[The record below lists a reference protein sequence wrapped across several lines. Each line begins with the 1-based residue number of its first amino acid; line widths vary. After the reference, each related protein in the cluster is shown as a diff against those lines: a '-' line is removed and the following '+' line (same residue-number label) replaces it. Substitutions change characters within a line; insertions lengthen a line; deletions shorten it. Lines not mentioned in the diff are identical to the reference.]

1 MPNDKHLPLCP
12 YYKRNMVRSISCEDI
27 NRTFADSQKKEQW
40 MKMYCDTSRWSEC
53 RFAKDRT
60 EAYERLFKGDEK
72 AIMENDIK
80 SLEREVKKLST
91 LLGRAEKRVE
101 RQQKKIDE
109 LRMVNQSFV
118 NRNETLE
125 RINREAFIKWR
136 DVNAL
141 LESYEERIA
150 AQVQVIADAYE
161 ARLAYLI
168 DKHGTFSDID
178 VDEWRKGKSFALVYD
193 KDDDGYPC
201 WNLIFKTDE
210 DGEQDGHEDTDIQ
223 EQKPE

>member
-1 MPNDKHLPLCP
+1 MAARI
-12 YYKRNMVRSISCEDI
+12 Y
-27 NRTFADSQKKEQW
+27 
-40 MKMYCDTSRWSEC
+40 
-53 RFAKDRT
+53 
-60 EAYERLFKGDEK
+60 EK

-150 AQVQVIADAYE
+150 AQVQVIA
-161 ARLAYLI
+161 
-168 DKHGTFSDID
+168 
-178 VDEWRKGKSFALVYD
+178 
-193 KDDDGYPC
+193 
-201 WNLIFKTDE
+201 
-210 DGEQDGHEDTDIQ
+210 
-223 EQKPE
+223 